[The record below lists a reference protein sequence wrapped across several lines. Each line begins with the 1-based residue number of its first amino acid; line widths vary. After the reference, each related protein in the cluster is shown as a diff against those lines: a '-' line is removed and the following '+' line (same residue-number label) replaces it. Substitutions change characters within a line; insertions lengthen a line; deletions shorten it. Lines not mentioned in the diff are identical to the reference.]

1 MSEYWQTYQRRI
13 NHLGRTPQERAKR
26 IGILEFERNLKY
38 NAQTQTLHRVSKHD
52 SCFQGIVLTDKQDE
66 NRVSQILLTRLED
79 KLAVGEL
86 IYWDSAPWLVWRD
99 NISSYQPY
107 NKYYMVK
114 CNYEIKWVDK
124 GDLHKSWAY
133 ILGSKDSKIQDN
145 FRT

>member
-1 MSEYWQTYQRRI
+1 MSEYWETYKRRVH
-13 NHLGRTPQERAKR
+13 HLGMTPQERAKN

-38 NAQTQTLHRVSKHD
+38 NAQTQTLHKMNDPEHTFR
-52 SCFQGIVLTDKQDE
+52 GIVLTDKQDE

-99 NISSYQPY
+99 NVISYQPY

-114 CNYEIKWVDK
+114 CNYEIKWVDQ
-124 GDLHKSWAY
+124 GILHTSWSY

>member
-38 NAQTQTLHRVSKHD
+38 NAQTQTLHRVSKRD
-52 SCFQGIVLTDKQDE
+52 NCYQGIVLTDKQDE
-66 NRVSQILLTRLED
+66 NRDSQVLLTRLED

-133 ILGSKDSKIQDN
+133 ILGSKDSKI
-145 FRT
+145 